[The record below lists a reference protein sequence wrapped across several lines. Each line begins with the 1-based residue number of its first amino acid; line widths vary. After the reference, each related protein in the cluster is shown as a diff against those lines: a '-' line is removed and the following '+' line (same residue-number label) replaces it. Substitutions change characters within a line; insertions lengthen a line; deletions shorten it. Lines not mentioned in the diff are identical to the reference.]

1 MQQTEVETY
10 KQRLEI
16 MVEAV
21 KPAIGRRVEICIDD
35 SPDQFDQ
42 MESAR
47 EREIAIQILENDSG
61 RLRCLLAALRRI
73 QEGTYGTCIRCDG
86 EIGVKRLNALPWA
99 AYCLECQSIVDED
112 SKDVTER
119 PPIRFTSRSNEIE

>member
-86 EIGVKRLNALPWA
+86 EIGVKRLNAVPWA